1 MLGAV
6 GGETSKAWNVH
17 GYDNTT
23 LTASLEKDTITW
35 TATVPRGS
43 WFGLGFGHNGT
54 RVMNGT
60 DIIFFDA
67 TWVVDKTDPTK
78 FSSYGT
84 IKDAYADVA
93 EKVPTDITTKV
104 ATLVGDPTDSTKN

>member
-6 GGETSKAWNVH
+6 GDETSKAWNIH
-17 GYDNTT
+17 GYENTT
-23 LTASLEKDTITW
+23 LTASLKDDTITW
-35 TATVPRGS
+35 TATVPKGS

-54 RVMNGT
+54 KEMNGT

-67 TWVVDKTDPTK
+67 TWVADPANATK
-78 FSSYGT
+78 ITSYGT

-93 EKVPTDITTKV
+93 K
-104 ATLVGDPTDSTKN
+104 